1 MGFEVIPAIDLL
13 NGRCVRLE
21 QGDYARETV
30 FSDDPAAVAA
40 RWTDAG
46 ARVIHVVDLDGA
58 AQGRPCNL
66 KALEAIRAA
75 TDATIEYGGGLR
87 DEGAIQQA
95 FQAGAECVVL
105 GTALVRRPEWVRA
118 LCGRWPQRIV
128 VGIDVRDGRVATD
141 GWLETSEV
149 PTARLV
155 AAANAMGVRRAR
167 FTDIARDGT
176 LQGPNLE
183 ALREVVALAEFEVIA
198 AGGVA
203 SLEDL
208 DAIRATGAD
217 GAIIG
222 QALYT
227 GAVDL
232 RAAIARVE
240 ARG

>member
-40 RWTDAG
+40 RWTEAG

-58 AQGRPCNL
+58 AQGHPSNL
-66 KALEAIRAA
+66 KVLEAIRAA

-87 DEGAIQQA
+87 DEDAIQQA
-95 FQAGAECVVL
+95 FQAGAQCVVL

-118 LCGRWPQRIV
+118 LCERWPQRIV

-141 GWLETSEV
+141 GWLEISEV

-232 RAAIARVE
+232 RAAIARAE
-240 ARG
+240 AGG

>member
-1 MGFEVIPAIDLL
+1 MGFEVIPAIDLR

-66 KALEAIRAA
+66 KALVAIRAA

-87 DEGAIQQA
+87 DDGAIAQA
-95 FQAGAECVVL
+95 FEAGAECVVL

-118 LCGRWPQRIV
+118 LCGRWPERIL
-128 VGIDVRDGRVATD
+128 VGIDVRDGQAATD

-155 AAANAMGVRRAR
+155 EAANAIGVRRAR

-208 DAIRATGAD
+208 DAIRATGAA

-240 ARG
+240 GSG